1 MSEFLK
7 NIKSLFII
15 EEEIKPEAAVPEN
28 TEKQKPETPV
38 KGTVTPSVSEGKVNE
53 KFIGVL
59 FEAMSLNNLEGFDYI
74 EFKQSLKSLANMP
87 MDETTRY
94 KSAFAMA
101 QTMGVNAEKLIASAN
116 HYLAIL
122 QTEND
127 KFAEAVNKQRVQQIG
142 NKEEQ
147 ITQLDQAIKQK
158 TEQIRQ
164 LTLEMEQHTAEMEK
178 LKAEISHATVKV
190 ESTKNDFIVSF
201 QTLTAQINAD
211 IENMK
216 KYLK

>member
-7 NIKSLFII
+7 NLKTLFII
-15 EEEIKPEAAVPEN
+15 EDENVAAPEVS
-28 TEKQKPETPV
+28 EKAPTQETVTPP
-38 KGTVTPSVSEGKVNE
+38 KGTVTPPVSEGKINE

-59 FEAMSLNNLEGFDYI
+59 FQAMTQNNLDGFDYL

-101 QTMGVNAEKLIASAN
+101 QTMGVNAAKLIETAN
-116 HYLAIL
+116 HYLAVL

-127 KFAEAVNKQRVQQIG
+127 KFSEAVNKQRSQQIG

-147 ITQLDQAIKQK
+147 ISQLDQAIKNK
-158 TEQIRQ
+158 SEQIKQ
-164 LTLEMEQHTAEMEK
+164 MTLEMEQHAKQMET
-178 LKAEISHATVKV
+178 LKQEISQATVKV
-190 ESTKNDFIVSF
+190 ESTKNDFIASY
-201 QTLTAQINAD
+201 QALTSQINAD

-216 KYLK
+216 KYLN